1 MRGKTNRKKR
11 IINPDEKYNS
21 VTVSRF
27 INYVMRNGK
36 KTTAQK
42 IVYGAIDIAV
52 KELKYT
58 KPENLIDDAVSK
70 VAPLVEVQ
78 SKRIGGANYQVPIEV
93 KEPRRTALGMR
104 WILDS
109 ARSMK
114 GKPMAEKLA
123 KEIVETLKG
132 SSASLKKREDVHRM
146 AEANRA
152 FAHFARF

>member
-1 MRGKTNRKKR
+1 MRGKSNVKTRAIK
-11 IINPDEKYNS
+11 PDEKFQS
-21 VTVSRF
+21 VSVAKF

-36 KTTAQK
+36 KSIAKK
-42 IVYGAIDIAV
+42 IVYQAIDIASE
-52 KELKYT
+52 KLKFAN
-58 KPENLIDDAVSK
+58 PENLINEVIAK

-104 WILDS
+104 WILDA
-109 ARSMK
+109 ARSVK

-123 KEIVETLKG
+123 NEIISTMQG
-132 SSASLKKREDVHRM
+132 SSTSLKKREDIHRM